1 MSQPAQLVNEGH
13 APEIFC
19 DGAAGALWHN
29 GTLRV
34 TLESLRANH
43 NVQPAALER
52 AVVGTLVLPIAAA
65 ESLARLILDAVQRSR
80 QGVENV
86 PQTTRTIQ

>member
-1 MSQPAQLVNEGH
+1 MSQPALVNDGH

-29 GTLRV
+29 GNLRL

-43 NVQPAALER
+43 DVQPATLHR
-52 AVVGTLVLPIAAA
+52 TVVATVVMPIAAA
-65 ESLARLILDAVQRSR
+65 EALARMILDAAQRSR
-80 QGVENV
+80 QAGGNA
-86 PQTTRTIQ
+86 PQTTHTIQ